1 MENLYGL
8 SSRRRHEYRSGANG
22 HSEETGNDMEPPE
35 DRAADETA
43 ASSPPGT
50 VGTAASGD
58 TGTAAGDTAPPFD
71 GADELGGISRL
82 SVPSR
87 IVLALAVA
95 AVAVGATV
103 HLAMVFLHVAPT
115 NTLSQKYTRT
125 INDYIYP
132 EFEQNWKLFAPNPL
146 QENNDVQARA
156 EVRKPDGTIAT
167 TGWVDLTAID
177 IKRILHNPIPSH
189 TEQNE
194 LRRAWSFYTDTHDDQ
209 NRSNGLRG
217 DLAQSYVLRIVAH
230 RFGPH
235 LNGGDVQRF
244 QVRSAT
250 TAVGAPPWS
259 TEKIDTRTYYRVLP
273 WWAVSPEDFT

>member
-1 MENLYGL
+1 
-8 SSRRRHEYRSGANG
+8 
-22 HSEETGNDMEPPE
+22 MEPPE
-35 DRAADETA
+35 ARAADETA
-43 ASSPPGT
+43 GSSPPDT
-50 VGTAASGD
+50 VGTPASGD
-58 TGTAAGDTAPPFD
+58 GRTAEADAAHTAEAAG
-71 GADELGGISRL
+71 GLGGISRL

-87 IVLALAVA
+87 IALALAVA
-95 AVAVGATV
+95 AVTVGVAV

-115 NTLSQKYTRT
+115 NTASQKYART
-125 INDYIYP
+125 ISDYIYP

-146 QENNDVQARA
+146 QENSDVQARA
-156 EVRKPDGTIAT
+156 EVRKPDGTVAT
-167 TGWVDLTAID
+167 TGWVDLTAMD
-177 IKRILHNPIPSH
+177 IARIRHNPIPSH

-235 LNGGDVQRF
+235 LNGGDVQRV

>member
-1 MENLYGL
+1 
-8 SSRRRHEYRSGANG
+8 
-22 HSEETGNDMEPPE
+22 MEPPE
-35 DRAADETA
+35 DRAADEKA
-43 ASSPPGT
+43 ASSPPDT
-50 VGTAASGD
+50 VGTPASGAAGTAPAD
-58 TGTAAGDTAPPFD
+58 TGGADGAAGTEEA
-71 GADELGGISRL
+71 ADELGGISRL

-87 IVLALAVA
+87 IVVALAVA
-95 AVAVGATV
+95 AVTVGAAV

-115 NTLSQKYTRT
+115 NTVSQKYART
-125 INDYIYP
+125 IGDYVYP

-146 QENNDVQARA
+146 QENSDVQARA
-156 EVRKPDGTIAT
+156 EVRKPDGTTAT
-167 TGWVDLTAID
+167 TGWVDLTAMD
-177 IKRILHNPIPSH
+177 IARILHNPIPSH

-235 LNGGDVQRF
+235 LNGGDVQRI

-259 TEKIDTRTYYRVLP
+259 TEKIDTRTYYRTLP
-273 WWAVSPEDFT
+273 WWAVSPEDFA